1 MKQKVFFI
9 KTFGCQMNE
18 RDSEIM
24 AQSLSSRGY
33 VEGMDMYGADLII
46 LNTCSIRAKAEQ
58 KVMSMLGYLRKVKL
72 DRPETKICVA
82 GCVAQQE
89 GGQII
94 KKMPHVDL
102 VVGTQN
108 IYDIGALLEIE
119 THGKGKVV
127 TNLNDNY
134 AIPRFLPEVFLPGNT
149 GILSPSRQQVGS
161 YSKFVTI
168 MQGCNNYCTYCVVPY
183 TRGREVSRKVKDIID
198 EVKILVDSGVKEI
211 ILLGQNVNSY
221 GKTNQ
226 VTTAKED
233 YSFADLLK
241 EVAAINGLTRLRFT
255 TSNPK
260 DLTNELMQCFQDTDN
275 LCPQFHLPV
284 QAGSD
289 EILKKMNRKYTIA
302 QYKEKVDKLR
312 QYCPHIALTTDV
324 IIGFPGETDRDF
336 DATMELLEIVRF
348 HGSFSFKYSDRPGT
362 RASEFAEKVDEEVKS
377 ARLARFQGRQDEI
390 SLQRNKEYI
399 GQIKRVMIEDVRGEG
414 AKGRT
419 ETNHIVHFEESLS
432 CAPGDI
438 VHARILFAGQHSLKG
453 KVENGH

>member
-1 MKQKVFFI
+1 
-9 KTFGCQMNE
+9 MNE

-24 AQSLSSRGY
+24 AQSLSSYGY
-33 VEGMDMYGADLII
+33 VEGMDMYAADLVI

-58 KVMSMLGYLRKVKL
+58 KVMSMLGYLRKTKL
-72 DRPETKICVA
+72 QRPEMKICVA

-89 GGQII
+89 GAKIV

-102 VVGTQN
+102 VIGTQN
-108 IYDIGALLEIE
+108 IYNIGALLEKE
-119 THGKGKVV
+119 ANGQGKVV
-127 TNLNDNY
+127 TNLIDNY
-134 AIPRFLPEVFLPGNT
+134 DIPRFMPEVSLVGGS
-149 GILSPSRQQVGS
+149 GILSTPSQQVIPFR
-161 YSKFVTI
+161 KFVTI

-183 TRGREVSRKVKDIID
+183 TRGREVSRKVDDIID
-198 EVKILVDSGVKEI
+198 EVKVLVDSGIKEI
-211 ILLGQNVNSY
+211 TLLGQNVNSY

-233 YSFADLLK
+233 YTFANLLK
-241 EVAAINGLTRLRFT
+241 QVADIKGLARLRFT

-260 DLTNELMQCFQDTDN
+260 DLTDELMQCFQDTDN

-289 EILKKMNRKYTIA
+289 EILKRMNRKYTIA
-302 QYKEKVDKLR
+302 QYREKVDRLR

-324 IIGFPGETDRDF
+324 IVGFPGETDKDF
-336 DATMELLEIVRF
+336 DGTMELLETVRF

-362 RASEFAEKVDEEVKS
+362 RASEFAEKVAEEVKS

-390 SLQRNKEYI
+390 SLQRNKEYV
-399 GQIKRVMIEDVRGEG
+399 GQIKRVMIEEVGVEG

-419 ETNHIVHFEESLS
+419 DTNHIVHFDENLS
-432 CAPGDI
+432 HMPGEI
-438 VHARILFAGQHSLKG
+438 IPARILFAGQHSLKG
-453 KVENGH
+453 KREN

>member
-1 MKQKVFFI
+1 
-9 KTFGCQMNE
+9 MNE

-24 AQSLSSRGY
+24 AQSLANYGY

-58 KVMSMLGYLRKVKL
+58 KVMSMLGYLRKIKL
-72 DRPETKICVA
+72 ERPEMKICVA

-89 GGQII
+89 GAQIV

-102 VVGTQN
+102 VIGTQN
-108 IYDIGALLEIE
+108 IYNIGALLEKE
-119 THGKGKVV
+119 ANGRGKVV
-127 TNLNDNY
+127 TNLIDNY
-134 AIPRFLPEVFLPGNT
+134 DIPRFLPKVSRPGSPD
-149 GILSPSRQQVGS
+149 ILSAPSQQVTHFR
-161 YSKFVTI
+161 KFVTI
-168 MQGCNNYCTYCVVPY
+168 MQGCNNFCTYCVVPY
-183 TRGREVSRKVKDIID
+183 TRGREVSRKVDDIID
-198 EVKILVDSGVKEI
+198 EVKVLVGSGVKEI
-211 ILLGQNVNSY
+211 TLLGQNVNSY

-226 VTTAKED
+226 VTTAKEN
-233 YSFADLLK
+233 YTFANLLK
-241 EVAAINGLTRLRFT
+241 QVARIDGLARLRFT

-260 DLTNELMQCFQDTDN
+260 DLTDELMQCFQNIDN

-289 EILKKMNRKYTIA
+289 EILKRMNRKYTVA

-324 IIGFPGETDRDF
+324 IVGFPGETDKDF
-336 DATMELLEIVRF
+336 DGTMDLLEKVQF

-377 ARLARFQGRQDEI
+377 ARLARFQSRQDEI
-390 SLQRNKEYI
+390 SLQRNQEYV
-399 GQIKRVMIEDVRGEG
+399 GQIKRVMIEEVGDAG

-419 ETNHIVHFEESLS
+419 DTNHIVHFEENLS
-432 CAPGDI
+432 CAPGEI

-453 KVENGH
+453 KAEE